1 MFEKLVQIRIIFL
14 YMKEKLLNIF
24 IACAGFFSVV
34 IASLYS
40 HKIFESFEHSSES
53 ELLAV
58 FFLTAVMFVLSSVVH
73 HTSRLTTLPS
83 FVVAIFFGIA
93 AKPFLETITTSKESL
108 SVLVG
113 LGATLILFSGGL
125 ETPFRNFKKLIA
137 KILSL
142 SFPGLLITAILT
154 STTIFLLSNWLE
166 LGISILTAVL
176 LGGILASTDPAAII
190 PILSKLKFKNRSVK
204 DIIISE
210 SAVTDVTGTLLTIV
224 FLTLALKGV
233 SFDKVSLWYK
243 SVFEASSGVVLFKQ
257 LFFGILLGVVGYFF
271 LELLSRLKKKKT
283 YGHEAD
289 LPFFLFVPI
298 MIFVFA
304 LAFEGSGYLAA
315 FIAGLLFHLTE
326 HLKDT
331 EHFFNNLVEGF
342 LKPVI
347 FILLGSL
354 VDIEKLLTYAPIGIL
369 LALLFMFVIRPITV
383 FTSLSLFKYFGKEK
397 LSTKDLLFISF
408 VRETGAIP
416 AVLLVTVMSLGLG
429 DTKGLLEI
437 GMWVI
442 LCTLIIAP
450 PLTPMVA
457 KKLGVADTMEDE
469 EKIELPTEPSV
480 MIVSR
485 GYGFTRRLHILSDFA
500 ITYNINKVLVLL
512 CLEEK
517 YTEELEKK
525 IKEAAHNAFRIEN
538 KRLKDSGKKEL
549 EFIFISRKGL
559 LQDNIDF
566 ISEQKESPV
575 AVIFAGKKI
584 LDYHLEEVKQ
594 LSIPLRFI
602 D

>member
-1 MFEKLVQIRIIFL
+1 
-14 YMKEKLLNIF
+14 MKEKIINIF
-24 IACAGFFSVV
+24 IACAGFFAIVL
-34 IASLYS
+34 ASLYS
-40 HKIFESFEHSSES
+40 HNIFETFEHSSEG

-58 FFLTAVMFVLSSVVH
+58 FFLMALMFVLSSVVH
-73 HTSRLTTLPS
+73 HMSRLTTLPS

-93 AKPFLETITTSKESL
+93 AKPFLEPITASKESL
-108 SVLVG
+108 SILVG

-154 STTIFLLSNWLE
+154 SLSIFALSNWLG
-166 LGISILTAVL
+166 LGVSIMTAVL
-176 LGGILASTDPAAII
+176 LGAVLASTDPAAII

-204 DIIISE
+204 DIIVSE
-210 SAVTDVTGTLLTIV
+210 SAVTDVTGTLLTVV
-224 FLTLALKGV
+224 FLSLAVKGI
-233 SFDKVSLWYK
+233 SFDKVSLWYG
-243 SVFEASSGVVLFKQ
+243 SVFEASSGLLLFKQ
-257 LFFGILLGVVGYFF
+257 LFFGILLGLVGYLF
-271 LELLSRLKKKKT
+271 LEILLHLKKKKT

-304 LAFEGSGYLAA
+304 LSFEGSGYLAA

-354 VDIEKLLTYAPIGIL
+354 VELDKLIEYAPIGIL
-369 LALLFMFVIRPITV
+369 LALVFMFIIRPITV

-416 AVLLVTVMSLGLG
+416 AVLLVTIISLNLPE
-429 DTKGLLEI
+429 TKGLLEI

-457 KKLGVADTMEDE
+457 KKLGVATTMEDE
-469 EKIELPTEPSV
+469 EKLDLPTEPSI

-485 GYGFTRRLHILSDFA
+485 GYGFTRRLHLLSEFA
-500 ITYNINKVLVLL
+500 TTYNINKVIVLL

-517 YTEELEKK
+517 YNEELEKN
-525 IKEAAHNAFRIEN
+525 IKEAAHVAFRKEN
-538 KRLKDSGKKEL
+538 KNLKELGKKEL